1 MASDSTAYGMTLRNF
16 VTYPDLPNPSHLIEQ
31 AVWIE
36 KLGFESVWVWD
47 HILLGVDPHLSLI
60 HI

>member
-16 VTYPDLPNPSHLIEQ
+16 VTYPDLANPSHLIEQ

-36 KLGFESVWVWD
+36 KLGFEWVWVC
-47 HILLGVDPHLSLI
+47 V
-60 HI
+60 

>member
-1 MASDSTAYGMTLRNF
+1 MASNSTAYGMALRNF

-31 AVWIE
+31 AIWIE
-36 KLGFESVWVWD
+36 ELGFESVWV
-47 HILLGVDPHLSLI
+47 LSLI